1 MCCNVKLSI
10 KCGKIFDLFLQVL
23 MLKKAVN
30 KFKGQISD
38 GMSSANSETPTNPF
52 GNSGVGNA
60 AVNFSGGGSNI
71 NNNNHSNTS
80 SPSPRVLR
88 ERIVNRLHSARSIS
102 HVSQIT

>member
-1 MCCNVKLSI
+1 
-10 KCGKIFDLFLQVL
+10 

-52 GNSGVGNA
+52 GNPGIANS
-60 AVNFSGGGSNI
+60 AVNYSGGASNI
-71 NNNNHSNTS
+71 NNNNNSNAS

-88 ERIVNRLHSARSIS
+88 ERIVNRLHGARSIS
-102 HVSQIT
+102 HVSQTLRRKDL